1 MKGKGISLN
10 IPENELQMIIQSTND
25 LEQSN
30 IIPKG
35 TTEMIKNNMYK
46 QDGGFIGTLI
56 ATLAS
61 ILLPSLLG
69 GKGLVR
75 AGHGK
80 GLTRAGEKKSY

>member
-10 IPENELQMIIQSTND
+10 IPKNELQMIIQSTND
-25 LEQSN
+25 LEQSD

-35 TTEMIKNNMYK
+35 TTEMIKSNMDK
-46 QDGGFIGTLI
+46 QDGGFIGTLL

-80 GLTRAGEKKSY
+80 GLTRAGEKKSS

>member
-1 MKGKGISLN
+1 MKGKGISLH

-25 LEQSN
+25 LEQSD
-30 IIPKG
+30 IIPAG
-35 TTEMIKNNMYK
+35 TTEMIKNNMVK

-56 ATLAS
+56 AALAS

-75 AGHGK
+75 AGK